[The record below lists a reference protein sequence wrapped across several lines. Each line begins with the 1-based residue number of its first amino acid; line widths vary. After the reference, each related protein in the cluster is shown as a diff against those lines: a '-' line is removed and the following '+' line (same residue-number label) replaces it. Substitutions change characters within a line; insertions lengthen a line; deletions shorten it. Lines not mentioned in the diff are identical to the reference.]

1 MPFSRRHAER
11 STLCVVVVMTT
22 THPVERCEHC
32 AEIAYRLIM
41 INKAVEAA
49 GRVGFQCRAHS
60 TLGLLVGASS
70 SEHRADL

>member
-11 STLCVVVVMTT
+11 STLCVVVVST

-41 INKAVEAA
+41 LNKAVEAA
-49 GRVGFQCRAHS
+49 GRVGHDRDHFS
-60 TLGLLVGASS
+60 TLGLHVGASME
-70 SEHRADL
+70 EHRAVL